1 MLTQKR
7 TWDMQLRMG
16 IIKVEI
22 KIPEL
27 VKAIEAFR
35 SDRLA
40 ALEHLGVEVRNSVSQ
55 MFNQILQTEMDIFL
69 GGPDQSGNKRNGYE
83 QREYALKGVGC
94 VRIRMPIDRK
104 RSFRSVVV
112 PPREQID
119 PRLKEDIAVLHL
131 AGLSNR
137 VLAMISK
144 RVLGVEVSTDT
155 VTKSLDVVEEKAL
168 AWLERPLE
176 KKYWA
181 LFIDGTNFRMQR
193 RFSTEKEPTLVVL
206 GIDDANRMS
215 ILAMQPGHKDNA
227 QCWNEVFKDL
237 VVRGLN
243 PAHVRIG
250 IMDGLPGLES
260 AFRENFVSAVT
271 ARCWV
276 HSLRNALAKT
286 PERLRVAFKG
296 LAHKVM
302 YAASENAAREAFKNL
317 RESLNGEA
325 ERAVRC
331 LEKDLESLL
340 AHYSFEKSLW
350 RTLRTT
356 NPIERV
362 NKELKRRTKSM
373 ETVGEK
379 TLNVVLAF
387 VAMRLEYHWQRV
399 AVDSTHFEK
408 LVQRKQN
415 QIESVVD
422 QLVH

>member
-1 MLTQKR
+1 
-7 TWDMQLRMG
+7 MQLRMG

-27 VKAIEAFR
+27 VKAIEAFK
-35 SDRLA
+35 SNRLA

-215 ILAMQPGHKDNA
+215 ILAMQPGYKDNA

-271 ARCWV
+271 ARCWA

-296 LAHKVM
+296 LAQKVM
-302 YAASENAAREAFKNL
+302 YAESENAAREAFKNL